1 MPVSGEWFSPT
12 ELTFSGIHVRAKT
25 EWVHLSLGDGTGIV
39 GQGEITSTQLA
50 SDVAPV
56 VARLANR
63 LRGHR
68 VTNDADVMRLNDL
81 TVENLEQDQIL
92 ATAVSGLRC
101 AIVDALSQ
109 IAQLRLVEYLRELY
123 GHDHGDNEKVQLYAN
138 INRSMLPNDDGLVD
152 RSPDSFSR
160 MAQRAMEAGF
170 TTLKCAPFDEVRAP
184 FTSSG
189 FPREAEIGLDR
200 IRAAKA
206 AIGVERKLLVDCHSR
221 FDLESALALSLIH
234 I

>member
-1 MPVSGEWFSPT
+1 M
-12 ELTFSGIHVRAKT
+12 
-25 EWVHLSLGDGTGIV
+25 
-39 GQGEITSTQLA
+39 
-50 SDVAPV
+50 
-56 VARLANR
+56 RLA
-63 LRGHR
+63 
-68 VTNDADVMRLNDL
+68 
-81 TVENLEQDQIL
+81 
-92 ATAVSGLRC
+92 
-101 AIVDALSQ
+101 
-109 IAQLRLVEYLRELY
+109 EYLRELY

-152 RSPDSFSR
+152 RSPDSFSE

-206 AIGVERKLLVDCHSR
+206 AIGAEGTLLVDCHSR
-221 FDLESALALSLIH
+221 FDLESALALAPKLYEAGVGWYEEPVDPITLSDDLRAIRKVADLPIAGAEHGYGISLFTKLM
-234 I
+234 